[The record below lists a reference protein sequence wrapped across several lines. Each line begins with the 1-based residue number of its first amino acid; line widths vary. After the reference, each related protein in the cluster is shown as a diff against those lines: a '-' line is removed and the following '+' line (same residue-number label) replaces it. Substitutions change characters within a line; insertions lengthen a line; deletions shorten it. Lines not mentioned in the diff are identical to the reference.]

1 MKMICNGNK
10 DSAIDFGGCY
20 YIILIFFFNRD
31 YTDTPLLFQDKND
44 DFGNRCPWPSWMK
57 KEVEKTKKEMFNKRI
72 FSKYLFSEEHIRS
85 SSRTDD
91 GQSEIT

>member
-1 MKMICNGNK
+1 
-10 DSAIDFGGCY
+10 
-20 YIILIFFFNRD
+20 
-31 YTDTPLLFQDKND
+31 
-44 DFGNRCPWPSWMK
+44 MK

-91 GQSEIT
+91 ATGKVRLHKATCVFFMNRIEPLFVPMEGIKGKG